1 MSNQFKASGI
11 VLSVRPVGENDKR
24 LTILTREQGRI
35 QAFASGGRKVTG
47 RLHAV
52 SQPLIWGDFVITQ
65 TRNYMRITSGE
76 CRDFFGYIKDSYDH
90 ILYSTYFAE
99 VTEYF
104 TVEGQD
110 QRDILNLL
118 YVTFTAMKRDRI
130 SPGLI
135 RRIFEYRLLV
145 LCGMRLQT
153 ESCVRCGV
161 RDPLAGISL
170 EEGGAVCVDC
180 AREVPAAAL
189 SEETL
194 YSLTYVADIPL
205 SRLYSFTLSEEIF
218 REFSW
223 IVGRFFDHVA
233 DHRFNTAQMLADPEE
248 DFSEKKS

>member
-24 LTILTREQGRI
+24 LTILTREHGKI

-52 SQPLIWGDFVITQ
+52 SQPLIWGEFVIRE

-76 CRDFFGYIKDSYDH
+76 CRDFFGYIKDTYDH

-99 VTEYF
+99 ATEYF

-118 YVTFTAMKRDRI
+118 YVTFAAMKRDRI
-130 SPGLI
+130 RMGLI

-153 ESCVRCGV
+153 ESCVRCGS
-161 RDPLAGISL
+161 RDSLVGISL
-170 EEGGAVCVDC
+170 EQGGAICADC
-180 AREVPAAAL
+180 AKEVPAAAI
-189 SEETL
+189 SNETL

-223 IVGRFFDHVA
+223 IVRRFFDHVA
-233 DHRFNTAQMLADPEE
+233 DRRLNSAEMLPDPEE
-248 DFSEKKS
+248 DF